1 MSSEIKQ
8 VLKDPRFRHLK
19 MSEHTFQCYLGLWRG
34 ININSPEDLHFPI
47 PPLAGTLPLK
57 VAMWNNLKDGGDNLT
72 KLADI
77 CQEKNGVRSD
87 NLVACTGILL
97 NIGLVFHRCNQ
108 MCTFWDPSFYPTL
121 LHSRNAAN
129 QRFSSKD
136 SLKVIGNILLQWANQ
151 KKEQEELSPVE
162 LINT

>member
-1 MSSEIKQ
+1 MPGNTVPAMSSEIKEA
-8 VLKDPRFRHLK
+8 LKDPRFGHLK

-77 CQEKNGVRSD
+77 CQERIGVRSE
-87 NLVACTGILL
+87 NLVACTRILL
-97 NIGLVFHRCNQ
+97 NIGLVFHCCNYPRICPSTHRY
-108 MCTFWDPSFYPTL
+108 CTAGIRLTT
-121 LHSRNAAN
+121 
-129 QRFSSKD
+129 D
-136 SLKVIGNILLQWANQ
+136 SLQ
-151 KKEQEELSPVE
+151 
-162 LINT
+162 TTR